1 MNIIRGTYTHS
12 RVALVYGEPG
22 IGKTTLAARVGQIRP
37 TLLLDLE
44 GRSGHVSVDRA
55 IIDDWSALR
64 AALSEA
70 QRLPYDI
77 VCIDTL
83 DRAQD
88 LAVHALLQA
97 RGWDSIEAP
106 GYGRGYVELRSA
118 MLALADDIEA
128 LRQSGRGILLLAH
141 AMRQRVEDPVHGEWD
156 RWSVKLHDAARS
168 SVAALF
174 IERVDVI
181 ALAACA
187 VARVGRDDARTARLG
202 ERMLYT
208 TPHAGRLTKC
218 VCEPVDMP
226 LDQAP
231 AWLSAALVP
240 TEASADRDAA
250 RKAYEEIERRLG
262 GREAVRAL
270 LRERGLSA
278 RTMSAEQWRALLAE
292 VEEVPE

>member
-1 MNIIRGTYTHS
+1 MNIFRGTYTHS
-12 RVALVYGEPG
+12 RVAMIYGEPG
-22 IGKTTLAARVGQIRP
+22 IGKTTFAARIAQIRP
-37 TLLLDLE
+37 ALLLDLE
-44 GRSGHVSVDRA
+44 GRSGHVDVDRA
-55 IIDDWSALR
+55 IIDDWQGLRGAL
-64 AALSEA
+64 AEA
-70 QRLPYDI
+70 QHLPYDI

-88 LAVHALLQA
+88 LATQALLQA

-128 LRQSGRGILLLAH
+128 LRQSGRGVLLLAH
-141 AMRQRVEDPVHGEWD
+141 ATRQRVEDPVHGEWD

-168 SVAALF
+168 SVAAIF

-187 VARVGRDDARTARLG
+187 VARVGRDDTRSARLG
-202 ERMLYT
+202 ERMLYA

-218 VCEPVDMP
+218 VCDPEDLP

-231 AWLSAALVP
+231 AWIANVLQPVDPNREKILEIGRQVLERFHGNRQALSA
-240 TEASADRDAA
+240 
-250 RKAYEEIERRLG
+250 Y
-262 GREAVRAL
+262 

-278 RTMSAEQWRALLAE
+278 RAMTYEDWQAVLAD
-292 VEEVPE
+292 VEEIPE

>member
-22 IGKTTLAARVGQIRP
+22 IGKTTLAARVGGLRP

-55 IIDDWSALR
+55 IIDDWQSLR

-70 QRLPYDI
+70 QSLPYDI
-77 VCIDTL
+77 IVIDTL

-88 LAVHALLQA
+88 LAMQALLQA

-106 GYGRGYVELRSA
+106 GYGRGYVELRAA

-128 LRQSGRGILLLAH
+128 LRQSGRGVLLLAH
-141 AMRQRVEDPVHGEWD
+141 AARQRVEDPVHGEWD

-168 SVAALF
+168 SVAAVF

-187 VARVGRDDARTARLG
+187 VARVGRDDARSARLG

-218 VCEPVDMP
+218 VCDPVDLP

-231 AWLSAALVP
+231 AWIADMLQPADPNREKILEIGRQVLERFHGNRQALSA
-240 TEASADRDAA
+240 
-250 RKAYEEIERRLG
+250 Y
-262 GREAVRAL
+262 

-278 RTMSAEQWRALLAE
+278 RAMTMDDWQAVLDSI
-292 VEEVPE
+292 EEIPE

>member
-1 MNIIRGTYTHS
+1 MNIIRGTFSHP
-12 RVALVYGEPG
+12 RVGLVYGEPG
-22 IGKTTLAARVGQIRP
+22 IGKTTLAARIAQTRP

-55 IIDDWSALR
+55 IIDDWAGLR

-70 QRLPYDI
+70 QSLPYDI
-77 VCIDTL
+77 IVIDTL

-88 LAVHALLQA
+88 LATQALLQA

-106 GYGRGYVELRSA
+106 GYGRGYVELRAA

-128 LRQSGRGILLLAH
+128 LRQSGRGVLLLAH
-141 AMRQRVEDPVHGEWD
+141 ATRQRVEDPVHGEWD

-168 SVAALF
+168 SVAAVF
-174 IERVDVI
+174 IERVDLI

-218 VCEPVDMP
+218 VCDPVDLP

-231 AWLSAALVP
+231 AWIADMLQPADPNREKILEIGRQVLERFHGNRQALSA
-240 TEASADRDAA
+240 
-250 RKAYEEIERRLG
+250 Y
-262 GREAVRAL
+262 
-270 LRERGLSA
+270 LRERELSA
-278 RTMSAEQWRALLAE
+278 RAMTLDDWKAVLADI
-292 VEEVPE
+292 EEIPE

>member
-262 GREAVRAL
+262 GRDAVRSL

>member
-1 MNIIRGTYTHS
+1 MNIIKGTFSHP
-12 RVALVYGEPG
+12 RVGLVYGEPG
-22 IGKTTLAARVGQIRP
+22 IGKTTLAARIAQTRP

-55 IIDDWSALR
+55 IIDDWAGLR

-70 QRLPYDI
+70 QSLPYDI
-77 VCIDTL
+77 IVIDTL

-88 LAVHALLQA
+88 LATQALLQA

-106 GYGRGYVELRSA
+106 GYGRGYVELRAA

-128 LRQSGRGILLLAH
+128 LRQSGRGVLLLAH
-141 AMRQRVEDPVHGEWD
+141 ATRQRVEDPVHGEWD

-168 SVAALF
+168 SVAAVF
-174 IERVDVI
+174 IERVDLI

-187 VARVGRDDARTARLG
+187 VARVGREDARTARLG

-218 VCEPVDMP
+218 VCEPVDLP

-231 AWLSAALVP
+231 AWLADILQPADPNREKILEIGRQVLERFHGNRQALSA
-240 TEASADRDAA
+240 
-250 RKAYEEIERRLG
+250 Y
-262 GREAVRAL
+262 

-278 RTMSAEQWRALLAE
+278 RAMTLDDWKTVLADI
-292 VEEVPE
+292 EEIPE

>member
-12 RVALVYGEPG
+12 RIALVYGEPG
-22 IGKTTLAARVGQIRP
+22 IGKTTLAARVGGIRH

-55 IIDDWSALR
+55 IIDDWAGLR

-262 GREAVRAL
+262 GRDAVRSL

-292 VEEVPE
+292 VEEVPQ